1 MPSKKYTKRY
11 EAKTRKSRELFKRA
25 QKHTP
30 GGVESNIRFFGPH
43 PFFVD
48 YGDGGY
54 LFDVDGNEI
63 LDLMMGY
70 GALILGHNNRD
81 VAISVIQQLECGSM
95 MGTSMEL
102 ALQYYETIKEAMPSI
117 QKLRLT
123 NSGSEATMH
132 CMRVARSYTGKS
144 KIAKAEG
151 AYHGT
156 HDYALH
162 SVDVPRDA
170 LRKMKGYQPIPYGR
184 GIPRAI
190 ADTMCIYP
198 FNDAEGTLAVIEENA
213 DDLAAVIVE
222 PIMCGAGVVPPRNG
236 YLKKLRKMTRDH
248 GVLLIFDE
256 VLTGFR
262 VAYGGAQ
269 EYYGIKPDLTTFGK
283 IAGGGFQM
291 AGFGGKEEIMDV
303 LAPGRGTFHA
313 GTYNAHPIS
322 IAGGLKTL
330 EILKEED
337 PYPSL
342 EAKGKELFR
351 GIEELGT
358 DRGLDVLVQ
367 SVGATGCLYFTELD
381 VVRNYRDSL
390 TQNEARWNNWFLYCL
405 GLEVLMG
412 IPSPN
417 ERMFLCTDHDEEDIQ
432 MALSVADQAFKAV
445 AGGAKKRVPSVL
457 TEALARGAEAED
469 EEAMA
474 AR

>member
-1 MPSKKYTKRY
+1 M
-11 EAKTRKSRELFKRA
+11 TRKSKELFKRA
-25 QKHTP
+25 QRSTP
-30 GGVESNIRFFGPH
+30 GGVESNIRYFRPH

-95 MGTSMEL
+95 MGTSTEI
-102 ALQYYETIKEAMPSI
+102 ALQYYETIKEAIPSI
-117 QKLRLT
+117 EKLRLT
-123 NSGSEATMH
+123 SSGSEATMH
-132 CMRVARSYTGKS
+132 CLRVARSYTGKG

-162 SVDVPRDA
+162 SLEIPKEV
-170 LRKMKGYQPIPYGR
+170 LKKMKGLEPVPYGR
-184 GIPRAI
+184 GIPKPI
-190 ADTMCIYP
+190 AETLCIYP
-198 FNDAEGTLAVIEENA
+198 YNDAEGTLEVIERNA

-222 PIMCGAGVVPPRNG
+222 PVMCGAGVIPPRNG

-262 VAYGGAQ
+262 LAYGGAQ
-269 EYYGIKPDLTTFGK
+269 EYYGVKPDLTTFGK
-283 IAGGGFQM
+283 IAGGGFQL
-291 AGFGGKEEIMDV
+291 AGFGGREEIMEV

-322 IAGGLKTL
+322 IAGGLTTL
-330 EILKEED
+330 EILKGTN
-337 PYPSL
+337 PYPGL
-342 EAKGKELFR
+342 EARGKGFFK
-351 GIEELGT
+351 GLGDLGV
-358 DRGLDVLVQ
+358 DRGLEVLCQ
-367 SVGATGCLYFTELD
+367 HVGPMGCLYFTELD
-381 VVRNYRDSL
+381 AVRNYRD
-390 TQNEARWNNWFLYCL
+390 TKQQNETRWLNWFLYSL
-405 GLEVLMG
+405 GLGVLMG
-412 IPSPN
+412 IPSVN
-417 ERMFLCTDHDEEDIQ
+417 ERMFLCTEHDEEDIQ
-432 MALSVADQAFKAV
+432 MALNVADQSFKAV
-445 AGGAKKRVPSVL
+445 GSGTKKRTPSVIS
-457 TEALARGAEAED
+457 EALPSSLESED